1 MFCKGS
7 KDIILG
13 PKCFVISVQGGLK
26 RSSNIGDILAGSVAA
41 CSDWD
46 FEYGP
51 ALASIIVRMATKKG
65 FEKEGRSLTSMGIIQ
80 EIVTTIQI
88 LEAQPPHL

>member
-1 MFCKGS
+1 MNFTLFLKGM

-13 PKCFVISVQGGLK
+13 AKGGKNFVISVQGGNK

-46 FEYGP
+46 YEYGP
-51 ALASIIVRMATKKG
+51 ALASIIVRMATKKAYD
-65 FEKEGRSLTSMGIIQ
+65 K
-80 EIVTTIQI
+80 
-88 LEAQPPHL
+88 

>member
-1 MFCKGS
+1 MKGM
-7 KDIILG
+7 KDIIIG
-13 PKCFVISVQGGLK
+13 PRCFVINVQGGLK

-51 ALASIIVRMATKKG
+51 ALASIIVRMATKKA
-65 FEKEGRSLTSMGIIQ
+65 F
-80 EIVTTIQI
+80 
-88 LEAQPPHL
+88 